1 MHAPFKSLLAVTG
14 FLAFACNSV
23 TNNDVLIGSPLSA
36 PDSLS
41 SVSLNE
47 AIELDWSDNAFASA
61 PTRFALYQ
69 VYSTTYDLD
78 LGLCGAQWDVEG
90 TTVAPEF
97 LVGALTN
104 GVPRCYG
111 VTALSTDGFESDTSP
126 LRQDTPRPDAR
137 NVLLYA
143 FGTKPDSSGFRFW
156 DDFDNDGIGQDDEL
170 GLIDPGSATDIDV
183 VIHRNNADSSLWIVP
198 VYTGTTMRSYGRVPD
213 LTSIDFAPVSGYTR
227 DSLPAQVG
235 YGYVVKMVEGANLH
249 YGAVRVTHVGRQYV
263 ILDWSLQTDPGN
275 PELSVRGGLL
285 TAKPSGSMV
294 VPAR

>member
-1 MHAPFKSLLAVTG
+1 MHAPFKSLLALTG
-14 FLAFACNSV
+14 LLAFACNSM
-23 TNNDVLIGSPLSA
+23 TNNDVLIGSPLPA
-36 PDSLS
+36 PDSLA

-47 AIELDWSDNAFASA
+47 AIELDWSDNAYASA
-61 PTRFALYQ
+61 PARFELYR
-69 VYSTTYDLD
+69 VYSATYNLD
-78 LGLCGAQWDVEG
+78 LGVCGTQWDVEG

-111 VTALSTDGFESDTSP
+111 VSALSTDGAESS
-126 LRQDTPRPDAR
+126 LSSLQQDTPRPDAR
-137 NVLLYA
+137 NVLVYA

-156 DDFDNDGIGQDDEL
+156 DDFNNDGTGQASEL
-170 GLIDPGSATDIDV
+170 GLIEPGNASDIDL
-183 VIHRNNADSSLWIVP
+183 VIHRNAADSSLWIVP
-198 VYTGTTMRSYGRVPD
+198 VFTGTTLRAYGWVPD
-213 LTSIDFAPVSGYTR
+213 LTSIDFAPVSGYAR

-235 YGYVVKMVEGANLH
+235 YGYVVQMVEGSEVH
-249 YGAVRVTHVGRQYV
+249 YGALRVTHVGRQYV